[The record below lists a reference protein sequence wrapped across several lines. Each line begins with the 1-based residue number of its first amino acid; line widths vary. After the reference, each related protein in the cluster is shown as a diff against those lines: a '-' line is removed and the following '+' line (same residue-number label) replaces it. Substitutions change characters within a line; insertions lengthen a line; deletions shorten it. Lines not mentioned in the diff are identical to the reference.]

1 MMVKC
6 KGCGITLQ
14 STDKNLPGYT
24 PKPDAAYCQRCF
36 RLIHYDDLTVSMRKE
51 IEPDSILKQISEMDG
66 LILLVADL
74 FDFEASMIPGLKRIL
89 PGRDMILAVTKRDLL
104 PDTVSH
110 EKIAHFIFRRLK
122 EEGTEIRDLV
132 LTSSVQN
139 EGMDELLSLIRQYRK
154 DKPVIVIGRANS
166 GKSTLLNQL
175 AGDTVLTAS
184 RYPGTTLDFNE
195 IMIEEIPF
203 IDTPGIEISQSI
215 LMETDE
221 KDLKRI
227 LPPRTVKPQIF
238 QLKNDQSFAVGGLAR
253 VDVLGCTKATAVW
266 YCSDALTIHRGKAD
280 NADMYWKKHYGEEL
294 VPVPLHN
301 QFRQYAKR
309 KDEDKMDVVID
320 GLGWVCLSGDIRTV
334 KVHVPKNVNVTF
346 RKAMI

>member
-1 MMVKC
+1 
-6 KGCGITLQ
+6 
-14 STDKNLPGYT
+14 
-24 PKPDAAYCQRCF
+24 
-36 RLIHYDDLTVSMRKE
+36 
-51 IEPDSILKQISEMDG
+51 
-66 LILLVADL
+66 
-74 FDFEASMIPGLKRIL
+74 
-89 PGRDMILAVTKRDLL
+89 MILAVTKRDLL

-122 EEGTEIRDLV
+122 EEGTQIRDLV

-154 DKPVIVIGRANS
+154 DRPVIVIGKANS
-166 GKSTLLNQL
+166 GKSTLLNRL
-175 AGDTVLTAS
+175 AGDSVLTAS

-195 IMIEEIPF
+195 ITIDGITF

-215 LMETDE
+215 LMETNE
-221 KDLKRI
+221 KDLKKI
-227 LPPRTVKPQIF
+227 LPARTVKPQIF

-266 YCSDALTIHRGKAD
+266 YCSDALPIHRGKAE
-280 NADMYWKKHYGEEL
+280 NADVYWDKHYGEDL